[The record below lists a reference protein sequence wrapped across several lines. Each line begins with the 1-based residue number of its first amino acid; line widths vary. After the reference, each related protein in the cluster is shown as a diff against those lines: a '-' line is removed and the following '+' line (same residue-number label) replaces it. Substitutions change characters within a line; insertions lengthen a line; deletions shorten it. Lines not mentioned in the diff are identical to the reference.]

1 MIFGGLMKKHSIFI
15 TFLILLLTVGI
26 TTMVFSQQG
35 RGKGRIRGS
44 TMDAAG
50 NPLDGVKITAVHL
63 QYSTTFTSTS
73 NAKGIWA
80 IAGMG
85 SGYFRITAAKEG
97 YGEVY
102 HEMQVSQFS
111 KRNPA
116 VDFTLQ
122 KIQAV
127 SQDVPA
133 IEDEAAIALFEE
145 GTQLYEEKK
154 YAEAVVKYEEFI
166 ELNPMIYQVNLN
178 IGNCYRELGEY
189 DKAIE
194 AYTNL
199 LEELKIEKETLEGDE
214 GAARALAAIGE
225 TYIKKGDLDKASA
238 HLIEAMDIF
247 PEDETLA
254 FNIGEIYFKQ
264 GQTDKGVEHFNLA
277 IQIKPDWAP
286 PYRQIGYAYLNQAN
300 YGMAVESFK
309 KFVELAPDD
318 PLTPTI
324 QNLIPQLEAMIK

>member
-1 MIFGGLMKKHSIFI
+1 MKKYSIFI
-15 TFLILLLTVGI
+15 KFLILVLTVGM
-26 TTMVFSQQG
+26 TTMGFSQQG
-35 RGKGRIRGS
+35 RGTGRVRGS
-44 TMDAAG
+44 TMDTAG
-50 NPLDGVKITAVHL
+50 NPLEGVEITAVHM

-73 NAKGIWA
+73 NAKGSWA
-80 IAGMG
+80 IAGLG
-85 SGYFRITAAKEG
+85 SGFFRITAAKEG

-111 KRNPA
+111 KKNPS

-122 KIQAV
+122 KIQV
-127 SQDVPA
+127 QPTGVPA
-133 IEDEAAIALFEE
+133 IEDETAIALFEE
-145 GTQLYEEKK
+145 GTQLYKDKK
-154 YAEAVVKYEEFI
+154 YAEAVAKYKEFI
-166 ELNPMIYQVNLN
+166 ELYPMIYQVNLN

-189 DKAIE
+189 DQAIE

-199 LEELKIEKETLEGDE
+199 LEELKIKKETLEGDE

-225 TYIKKGDLDKASA
+225 TYIKKGDLDKASEY
-238 HLIEAMDIF
+238 LMEAMDIF

-264 GQTDKGVEHFNLA
+264 GQTDKGVEYFNSA

-324 QNLIPQLEAMIK
+324 QNLIPQLEALIK